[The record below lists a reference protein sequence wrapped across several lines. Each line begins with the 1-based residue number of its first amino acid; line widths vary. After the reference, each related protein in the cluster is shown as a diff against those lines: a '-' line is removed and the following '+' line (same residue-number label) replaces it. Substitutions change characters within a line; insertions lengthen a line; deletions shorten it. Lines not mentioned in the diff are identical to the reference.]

1 MHEPD
6 FLSQLTA
13 LVDMPVIGLSR
24 DAQLA
29 LIQAVCA
36 ERQRAIGAPLPACG
50 IVPFVTGR
58 RPTTEIAHPGLG
70 SSDNTSLIWGVPGRD
85 ENWAYI
91 LYTVTGLERYTPE
104 ECAAFALDVTLSF
117 AGSDGSLHTA
127 PLPGW
132 DKRPLVPVA
141 FADGT
146 HTHDEADG
154 IGRHTRLVRCGDDRR
169 VTERGRVDRVLV
181 GEVRADQPSAFDRD
195 RRGEQRRKS
204 CGNYRVVSVE
214 YGVEIAVSIGEQLPR
229 SGERVGDFDV
239 RQGHDSLEHH
249 FEARR
254 SIGVRVVSGQEQ
266 FGDHATR
273 VGYEAHRVLPSH
285 PECIHEYPGR
295 W

>member
-13 LVDMPVIGLSR
+13 LVDTPVIGLSR

-36 ERQRAIGAPLPACG
+36 ERQRATGAPLPACR

-91 LYTVTGLERYTPE
+91 LYSVTGLERYTPE

-146 HTHDEADG
+146 RERPTTQPIALGDAAGRNLVIALSPGADLLPG
-154 IGRHTRLVRCGDDRR
+154 AGWPWSELDGQIRAAATDAADPFTFGALFSQLLQVSLRLTR
-169 VTERGRVDRVLV
+169 
-181 GEVRADQPSAFDRD
+181 A
-195 RRGEQRRKS
+195 
-204 CGNYRVVSVE
+204 
-214 YGVEIAVSIGEQLPR
+214 GVPVSISQTT
-229 SGERVGDFDV
+229 VDV
-239 RQGHDSLEHH
+239 
-249 FEARR
+249 
-254 SIGVRVVSGQEQ
+254 
-266 FGDHATR
+266 
-273 VGYEAHRVLPSH
+273 
-285 PECIHEYPGR
+285 
-295 W
+295 